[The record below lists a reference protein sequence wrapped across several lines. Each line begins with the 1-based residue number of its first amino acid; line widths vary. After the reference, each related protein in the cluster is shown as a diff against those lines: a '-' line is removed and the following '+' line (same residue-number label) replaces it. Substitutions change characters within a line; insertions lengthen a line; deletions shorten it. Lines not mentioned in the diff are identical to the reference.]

1 MAVTGKDRN
10 IVYALAVDYKQNQ
23 TITEFVL
30 LIGLLALCFGAVTL
44 NENTLLFGLGAL
56 IVPVIKMSIMM
67 AGKEAR
73 V

>member
-30 LIGLLALCFGAVTL
+30 LIGLLALCFSAITL
-44 NENTLLFGLGAL
+44 DKSTLMFGMGAL
-56 IVPVIKMSIMM
+56 IVPVIKVSIIM

-73 V
+73 A

>member
-1 MAVTGKDRN
+1 MAVTGKDRS
-10 IVYALAVDYKQNQ
+10 IVYALAIDYKQNQ

-30 LIGLLALCFGAVTL
+30 LVGLLALCFGAVTL

-73 V
+73 G